1 VNGWKIFRFFPIAN
15 FLKFIPDFPGGLYT
29 GRKVS
34 GNRFNR
40 EQPGFFSAGFSCRPV
55 CIKILESG
63 ISPGIDNNYYQ
74 MIFPEEKNTD

>member
-1 VNGWKIFRFFPIAN
+1 VKGRKIFRFFPIAN
-15 FLKFIPDFPGGLYT
+15 FLKFLPDFS
-29 GRKVS
+29 GRVAR
-34 GNRFNR
+34 GPEWFR
-40 EQPGFFSAGFSCRPV
+40 QPVQSLAARVFSAGFSCRLV